1 MIYIFFL
8 LFILGTC
15 LGSFI
20 SCVAYRY
27 KLGISIIY
35 PRSFCDNCSQTL
47 QHWQL
52 IPIIGFILQKGKCH
66 FCKQKIPLS
75 STIIELAIGVI
86 FIFNAI
92 IIANANLIFTLLL
105 VVWLTLISLEDY
117 YTLSVDSITLEY
129 GGLILLIFRF
139 HTVITN
145 LKTNF
150 LIIIL
155 FTIILTSCNLLNKF
169 GTADTILIVFS
180 FLLLG
185 FYNTLVVILLSCIL
199 GIIPYLIKKDFS
211 ASHPF
216 IPYLSLSILI
226 IFYATSI
233 FKIPII

>member
-75 STIIELAIGVI
+75 STVIELAIGVI
-86 FIFNAI
+86 FIFNTI
-92 IIANANLIFTLLL
+92 IIANTN
-105 VVWLTLISLEDY
+105 
-117 YTLSVDSITLEY
+117 
-129 GGLILLIFRF
+129 LIFRF

-145 LKTNF
+145 LKANF

-155 FTIILTSCNLLNKF
+155 FIIILISCNLLNKF

-199 GIIPYLIKKDFS
+199 GIISYLIKRDFS

-226 IFYATSI
+226 IFYAINI

>member
-52 IPIIGFILQKGKCH
+52 IPIIGFILQKGKCR

-75 STIIELAIGVI
+75 STVIELAIGVI
-86 FIFNAI
+86 FIFNTI
-92 IIANANLIFTLLL
+92 IIANTNLIFTSLL

-145 LKTNF
+145 LKANF

-155 FTIILTSCNLLNKF
+155 FIIILSRQQNFQFCLL
-169 GTADTILIVFS
+169 ILPGQLHMIYQRTDLDPLHGFCC
-180 FLLLG
+180 FLQSPVRQQ
-185 FYNTLVVILLSCIL
+185 NPAAVSW
-199 GIIPYLIKKDFS
+199 
-211 ASHPF
+211 
-216 IPYLSLSILI
+216 
-226 IFYATSI
+226 
-233 FKIPII
+233 

>member
-75 STIIELAIGVI
+75 STVIELAIGVI
-86 FIFNAI
+86 FIFNTI
-92 IIANANLIFTLLL
+92 IIANTNLIFTSLL

-145 LKTNF
+145 LKANF

-155 FTIILTSCNLLNKF
+155 FTIILISCNLLKR
-169 GTADTILIVFS
+169 L
-180 FLLLG
+180 
-185 FYNTLVVILLSCIL
+185 
-199 GIIPYLIKKDFS
+199 K
-211 ASHPF
+211 
-216 IPYLSLSILI
+216 
-226 IFYATSI
+226 
-233 FKIPII
+233 

>member
-75 STIIELAIGVI
+75 STVIELAIGVI
-86 FIFNAI
+86 FIFNTI
-92 IIANANLIFTLLL
+92 IIANTNLIFTSLL

-145 LKTNF
+145 LKANF

-155 FTIILTSCNLLNKF
+155 FIIILISCNLLNKF

-180 FLLLG
+180 FFITRILQYSSSNSFIMYFRNYFIFNQKG
-185 FYNTLVVILLSCIL
+185 FFC
-199 GIIPYLIKKDFS
+199 FS
-211 ASHPF
+211 PL
-216 IPYLSLSILI
+216 Y
-226 IFYATSI
+226 SI
-233 FKIPII
+233 FKFEYFNYFL

>member
-75 STIIELAIGVI
+75 STVIELAIGVI
-86 FIFNAI
+86 FIFNTI
-92 IIANANLIFTLLL
+92 IIANTNLIFTSLL

-145 LKTNF
+145 LKANF

-155 FTIILTSCNLLNKF
+155 FIIILISCNLI
-169 GTADTILIVFS
+169 TRILQYSSSNSFIMYFRNYFIFNQKGFFCFS
-180 FLLLG
+180 PL
-185 FYNTLVVILLSCIL
+185 Y
-199 GIIPYLIKKDFS
+199 
-211 ASHPF
+211 
-216 IPYLSLSILI
+216 
-226 IFYATSI
+226 SI
-233 FKIPII
+233 FKFEYFNYFLRNKYI

>member
-75 STIIELAIGVI
+75 STVIELAIGVI
-86 FIFNAI
+86 FIFNTI
-92 IIANANLIFTLLL
+92 IIANTNVSTL
-105 VVWLTLISLEDY
+105 
-117 YTLSVDSITLEY
+117 
-129 GGLILLIFRF
+129 
-139 HTVITN
+139 
-145 LKTNF
+145 
-150 LIIIL
+150 
-155 FTIILTSCNLLNKF
+155 
-169 GTADTILIVFS
+169 
-180 FLLLG
+180 
-185 FYNTLVVILLSCIL
+185 
-199 GIIPYLIKKDFS
+199 
-211 ASHPF
+211 
-216 IPYLSLSILI
+216 
-226 IFYATSI
+226 
-233 FKIPII
+233 

>member
-75 STIIELAIGVI
+75 STVIELAIGVI
-86 FIFNAI
+86 FIFNTI
-92 IIANANLIFTLLL
+92 IIANTNLIFTSLL
-105 VVWLTLISLEDY
+105 VVWLTLVSLEDY
-117 YTLSVDSITLEY
+117 YTLY
-129 GGLILLIFRF
+129 FRNYFIFNQKGF
-139 HTVITN
+139 
-145 LKTNF
+145 F
-150 LIIIL
+150 
-155 FTIILTSCNLLNKF
+155 C
-169 GTADTILIVFS
+169 FS
-180 FLLLG
+180 PL
-185 FYNTLVVILLSCIL
+185 Y
-199 GIIPYLIKKDFS
+199 
-211 ASHPF
+211 
-216 IPYLSLSILI
+216 
-226 IFYATSI
+226 SI
-233 FKIPII
+233 FKFEYFNYFLRNKYI